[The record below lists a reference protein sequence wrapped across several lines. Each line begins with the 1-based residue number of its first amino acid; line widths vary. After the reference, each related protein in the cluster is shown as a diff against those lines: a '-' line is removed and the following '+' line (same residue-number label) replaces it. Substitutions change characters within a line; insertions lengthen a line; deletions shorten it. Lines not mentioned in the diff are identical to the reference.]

1 MDKTIRQFLF
11 GRDRSGTFGLG
22 RSRIGIVKK
31 LEKAGGDKENAPAD
45 NIGLDDVILAGLERG
60 LTMADMR
67 KMQIGQIV
75 DFIIAYN
82 DRQKAAENAEK
93 RAEKRGKRR
102 KGTQADIN
110 AFFG

>member
-1 MDKTIRQFLF
+1 M
-11 GRDRSGTFGLG
+11 GAY
-22 RSRIGIVKK
+22 RSRPGIAKK
-31 LEKAGGDKENAPAD
+31 LEKAGGDKDDAPAEQ
-45 NIGLDDVILAGLERG
+45 IGLDDIILAGLERG

-75 DFIIAYN
+75 DFIITYN
-82 DRQKAAENAEK
+82 DRQKAAEKAEK

>member
-1 MDKTIRQFLF
+1 MPDI
-11 GRDRSGTFGLG
+11 
-22 RSRIGIVKK
+22 
-31 LEKAGGDKENAPAD
+31 
-45 NIGLDDVILAGLERG
+45 
-60 LTMADMR
+60 R
-67 KMQIGQIV
+67 KMQIGQVV

-82 DRQKAAENAEK
+82 DRQKAAEKAEK

>member
-1 MDKTIRQFLF
+1 
-11 GRDRSGTFGLG
+11 
-22 RSRIGIVKK
+22 
-31 LEKAGGDKENAPAD
+31 
-45 NIGLDDVILAGLERG
+45 
-60 LTMADMR
+60 MADMR

-82 DRQKAAENAEK
+82 DRQKAAEKAEK
-93 RAEKRGKRR
+93 RAEKRENRR

>member
-1 MDKTIRQFLF
+1 
-11 GRDRSGTFGLG
+11 
-22 RSRIGIVKK
+22 
-31 LEKAGGDKENAPAD
+31 
-45 NIGLDDVILAGLERG
+45 
-60 LTMADMR
+60 MADMR

-93 RAEKRGKRR
+93 RAEKREKRR

>member
-1 MDKTIRQFLF
+1 MSDIR
-11 GRDRSGTFGLG
+11 
-22 RSRIGIVKK
+22 
-31 LEKAGGDKENAPAD
+31 E
-45 NIGLDDVILAGLERG
+45 
-60 LTMADMR
+60 
-67 KMQIGQIV
+67 MQIGQVV

>member
-1 MDKTIRQFLF
+1 
-11 GRDRSGTFGLG
+11 
-22 RSRIGIVKK
+22 
-31 LEKAGGDKENAPAD
+31 
-45 NIGLDDVILAGLERG
+45 
-60 LTMADMR
+60 
-67 KMQIGQIV
+67 MQIGQVV

-93 RAEKRGKRR
+93 RSQARGNRR